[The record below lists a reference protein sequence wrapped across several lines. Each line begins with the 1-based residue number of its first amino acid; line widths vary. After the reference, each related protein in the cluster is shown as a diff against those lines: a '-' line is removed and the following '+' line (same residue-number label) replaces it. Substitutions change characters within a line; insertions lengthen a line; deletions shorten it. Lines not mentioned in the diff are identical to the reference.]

1 MRTIPGKGTPPTLR
15 ARLTIAFAVV
25 AALVACL
32 AAAALTTSSAQHSAM
47 QRVGRLLTVSQ
58 DLHQISYHS
67 TSLLAA
73 EVGVGWFTMQQGPGY
88 VNSKASIHRSI
99 VPVDERAL
107 AKLFA
112 GFDRAQL
119 TPRELATFEKIR
131 ADVNAF
137 EATDRRV
144 VPLYA
149 SGRIKP
155 ANAQVLE
162 AILATVINVE
172 PMTQKLIA
180 GVDARVAAAKHD
192 ADHQA
197 SLAKKLDL
205 GLMALALVLI
215 AGIAIFVVRSVRS
228 SIRPIVE
235 RMRKLESVCL
245 TQLQAAMTAVA
256 GGDLTVGIS
265 PETTPIDRYAKD
277 EIGEAAE
284 TFNTMLARVQATI
297 EAYATM
303 RDELRELIGAVADR
317 AVRLG
322 ASSQQMA
329 STSEEAGR
337 AVGEIAH
344 AVSDVAHGAERQVQ
358 VVVQARAA
366 TEQTGVAAE
375 HASEVALR
383 GVTAAAEVNAAMAA
397 LTEST
402 SNVTEAM
409 RELAER
415 SEQIGGIVE
424 TITGIAGQTNLLALN
439 AAIEAARAG
448 EQGRGFAVVADEVRK
463 LAEESQ
469 EAAQTIA
476 ALVEEIQTG
485 TERTVAAVEDGA
497 RRTQEST
504 QTVQAAR
511 EAFEQIGA
519 SVEDI
524 RARVAE
530 IAEAANEVAAVAE
543 QSSAATEQVSAST
556 EETSASAQE
565 VAASAQELA
574 RVAADLGALVGRFR
588 VEA

>member
-1 MRTIPGKGTPPTLR
+1 MRTSRKASPLTLR
-15 ARLTIAFAVV
+15 TRLAIAFGAV
-25 AALVACL
+25 AALVAGL
-32 AAAALTTSSAQHSAM
+32 AAAALTTSAAQHSAT
-47 QRVGRLLTVSQ
+47 QRVGKLLAVSE
-58 DLHQISYHS
+58 DLHQINYHS

-73 EVGVGWFTMQQGPGY
+73 EVGIGWFTMQQGPGY
-88 VNSKASIHRSI
+88 VNGKDSIHRSI
-99 VPVDERAL
+99 VPVDEAAL
-107 AKLFA
+107 TKLFA
-112 GFDRAQL
+112 HFDRSEL
-119 TPRELATFEKIR
+119 TAKELATFEQIH

-149 SGRIKP
+149 SGRTKP
-155 ANAQVLE
+155 ANAQVLKS
-162 AILATVINVE
+162 ILATVIKVE
-172 PMTQKLIA
+172 PMTQKLIS
-180 GVDARVAAAKHD
+180 GVDARVAAAKAD

-197 SLAKKLDL
+197 SLATKLDL
-205 GLMALALVLI
+205 GLAALAILLI
-215 AGIAIFVVRSVRS
+215 VGIAVFLVRNVRS

-235 RMRKLESVCL
+235 RMRKLERICL
-245 TQLQAAMTAVA
+245 TQLQDAMTAVA
-256 GGDLTVGIS
+256 GGDLTVGIT

-297 EAYATM
+297 ESYTTM
-303 RDELRELIGAVADR
+303 RDELQGLIGAVADR
-317 AVRLG
+317 AVRLS

-337 AVGEIAH
+337 AVGEIAN

-358 VVVQARAA
+358 VVVQARTA
-366 TEQTGVAAE
+366 TEQTGAAAE

-383 GVTAAAEVNAAMAA
+383 GVTAAAEVNAAMEA

-448 EQGRGFAVVADEVRK
+448 EQGRGFAVVAEEVRK

-469 EAAQTIA
+469 HAAQTIA
-476 ALVEEIQTG
+476 SLVEEIQSG

-519 SVEDI
+519 SVDDI
-524 RARVAE
+524 RTRVAE
-530 IAEAANEVAAVAE
+530 IASAANEVAAVAE

-565 VAASAQELA
+565 VSASAQDLA
-574 RVAADLGALVGRFR
+574 RVAGDLGELVGRFR
-588 VEA
+588 VSA